1 MSACLYLSII
11 FDNLFCSLV
20 IATPKQCIF
29 KALQLKFQIT
39 FQNSTKIQ
47 TCRHPFSI
55 IFRSFESIGAKLGEL
70 FWVPQSSFFGLSNYT
85 LKPKFPP
92 PKTTIPYQILGHIF
106 QPNYWFNFL
115 YQSVQAIN
123 INQLATMNPA
133 LIGRP
138 LIRVLVIRLRTMI
151 TCISVHFPA
160 IYGILQAG
168 ESTTTRVA
176 PGGHRHKNPN
186 TKNEFL
192 VGNIV

>member
-1 MSACLYLSII
+1 
-11 FDNLFCSLV
+11 
-20 IATPKQCIF
+20 
-29 KALQLKFQIT
+29 
-39 FQNSTKIQ
+39 
-47 TCRHPFSI
+47 
-55 IFRSFESIGAKLGEL
+55 
-70 FWVPQSSFFGLSNYT
+70 
-85 LKPKFPP
+85 
-92 PKTTIPYQILGHIF
+92 
-106 QPNYWFNFL
+106 
-115 YQSVQAIN
+115 
-123 INQLATMNPA
+123 MNPA

-192 VGNIV
+192 VGNIVWWAKSVMHRHYSIEKSTKKKNKINKKNRMMEKKITDWDNLSALLRVDTCAGVTSSSWVSLNWRWISGQPYSLPNSSSFLCELLTW